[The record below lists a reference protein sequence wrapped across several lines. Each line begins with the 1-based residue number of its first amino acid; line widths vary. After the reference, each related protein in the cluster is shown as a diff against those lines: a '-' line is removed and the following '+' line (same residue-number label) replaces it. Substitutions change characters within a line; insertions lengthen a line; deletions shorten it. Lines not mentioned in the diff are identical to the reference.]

1 MLCACGNQVD
11 SISAVTREE
20 GSGTRNSFCEMLKI
34 VSEQNHDLI
43 TPNAEVTNS
52 TAVMIHSVAGYKNA
66 IGYISSG
73 SMNNLVK
80 AVKIDGVSP
89 TAQNITNGKYP
100 VTREFLLVTDGDL
113 SDGAKDFMKFV
124 LSSQGVE
131 IIKKCGFVPANSRS
145 EDYST
150 SIGRG
155 TEYRV
160 NISGSTSVAPIID
173 AMAEE
178 YMSLNPGA
186 SVEIQQNGS
195 SAGIH
200 DVLENVSE
208 IGMSSR
214 GLTESETKSG
224 ISSSVMAFDG
234 IAVIVNHSNPVSNL
248 TSGQVRSI
256 FNGSVKEWSCLEEL
270 N

>member
-1 MLCACGNQVD
+1 MLCACKNQSD

-20 GSGTRNSFCEMLKI
+20 GSGTRNSFCEILNI
-34 VSEQNHDLI
+34 VSENDRDGI
-43 TPNAEVTNS
+43 TPDAEVTNS
-52 TAVMIHSVAGYKNA
+52 TAVMIHSVSGYKNA

-73 SMNNLVK
+73 SMSKLVK
-80 AVKIDGVSP
+80 AVKIDGVLP
-89 TAQNITNGKYP
+89 TAQNITDGKYP
-100 VTREFLLVTDGDL
+100 VTREFLLVTGGDL
-113 SDGAKDFMKFV
+113 SDGAEDFMKFV
-124 LSSQGVE
+124 FSSQGAQ
-131 IIKKCGFVPANSRS
+131 IIQKCGFVPTKSPSNS
-145 EDYST
+145 YSA
-150 SIGRG
+150 SLGRDRK
-155 TEYRV
+155 YIV

-173 AMAEE
+173 AMAEA
-178 YMSLNPGA
+178 YMDLNPGA

-214 GLTESETKSG
+214 SLTQSEIKSG
-224 ISSSVMAFDG
+224 ITSSVVAFDG
-234 IAVIVNHSNPVSNL
+234 IAVIVNHSNPVSDL

-256 FNGSVKEWSCLEEL
+256 FNGNVKEWSCLEEL